1 MVDRMDYQ
9 SYFAKGISFDSYLSK
24 LTDEIATGGGGDH
37 AEYLPQ
43 NYQRIKRILRTTHLQ
58 ESILQVIKALEHPVK
73 WLVISEGWCGDAA
86 QIVPVLQLL
95 AEASNGRIELRIV
108 YRDENEALMAAH
120 LTNGSKSIPKLI
132 QLDPDFKFIAEW
144 GPRPAAAQ
152 RLVMELKSS
161 PDTAANYADKLHKWY
176 ADNKTLEI
184 QNELINVLEKSVVS
198 DPVK

>member
-1 MVDRMDYQ
+1 MVDRMDYH

-24 LTDEIATGGGGDH
+24 LTHEIATGGGGDH

-86 QIVPVLQLL
+86 QIVSVLQLL
-95 AEASNGRIELRIV
+95 AEASDGRIELRIV

-152 RLVMELKSS
+152 RRRQRTTPSAARGWRQ
-161 PDTAANYADKLHKWY
+161 PDGPWARAPAAPAAHARSGCVRLR
-176 ADNKTLEI
+176 
-184 QNELINVLEKSVVS
+184 
-198 DPVK
+198 